1 MSRRSKKHNKDD
13 VLSIFESSEGEFSGF
28 ECDEPIP
35 SGASKKLKSVVKRVN
50 ENKNKS
56 VTIEKSL
63 PNNPLGASQSNNND
77 KNKKVPNVES
87 SSGKKKN
94 NEAVS
99 NGTLNIQRALAQPG
113 IGAIGELDARGHTI
127 MPHTATALTQGV
139 WADNPVNMDNLV
151 ISTTCQEGAENPQ
164 Q

>member
-1 MSRRSKKHNKDD
+1 MSSMSKKHDKDD

-63 PNNPLGASQSNNND
+63 PNNPSGASQSNNND

-99 NGTLNIQRALAQPG
+99 NGNCVDLDNLNEDSVNKLRSILG
-113 IGAIGELDARGHTI
+113 LDAFF
-127 MPHTATALTQGV
+127 
-139 WADNPVNMDNLV
+139 
-151 ISTTCQEGAENPQ
+151 
-164 Q
+164 